1 MDLRKLFLNPPA
13 EYRSAPFWS
22 WNDKLDPKE
31 IAWQVRQMKEQ
42 GMGGFFMHS
51 REGLETE
58 YLGSEW
64 MECIRAAVEAAQKE
78 GIAAWLYDEDRW
90 PSGAAGGLV
99 SKKGDAYRAKAL
111 TFELSSDLPEDE
123 ELLAVFRVKVQGN
136 ELISLQEG
144 RGPLQEGEK
153 YVLLRRELA
162 SPTPWYNDEAPA
174 DNLNP
179 EAVKAFIQITHEA
192 YKREIGEH
200 FGKAV
205 PGVFTDEPNIFH
217 VTLQSGRRAVP

>member
-78 GIAAWLYDEDRW
+78 GIAAWLYDEDRR

-99 SKKGDAYRAKAL
+99 SKKGRCISGESAHLRTELRPARRRGAFGGLQGEGAGKRAH
-111 TFELSSDLPEDE
+111 LS
-123 ELLAVFRVKVQGN
+123 ARRKRAFA
-136 ELISLQEG
+136 G
-144 RGPLQEGEK
+144 RRK

-179 EAVKAFIQITHEA
+179 EA
-192 YKREIGEH
+192 
-200 FGKAV
+200 
-205 PGVFTDEPNIFH
+205 
-217 VTLQSGRRAVP
+217 